1 MTKLL
6 TNKWFVVGFAVVV
19 FAITM
24 TVMMIFQ
31 KPSPAPAAAAHGGD
45 TNAVDHATN
54 GVAEAAGGEKHAE
67 GEHAAG
73 HEEGAKPAAPA
84 SSGTTAFSGAIGEP
98 GSLSFNNPDVKALRD
113 ELRRERAALLAKE
126 QRLTEFDRHLKQQI
140 QEFSSMTQ
148 EVAKAKAA
156 IMADL
161 TNQMTLRTTTEDTR
175 IRGLAQ
181 VYAGTNMPPSS
192 AVQILNGMEIEDVA
206 RILYFMPFK
215 DQAAILENFAT
226 NKLTIES
233 SKATDISQK
242 IRKLSELPKLPGTK

>member
-1 MTKLL
+1 M
-6 TNKWFVVGFAVVV
+6 

-24 TVMMIFQ
+24 TVMMILQ
-31 KPSPAPAAAAHGGD
+31 KPPETPAAATHGSD
-45 TNAVDHATN
+45 TNAVAHATN
-54 GVAEAAGGEKHAE
+54 DVAEAAAGEKPA
-67 GEHAAG
+67 GAEHAAG
-73 HEEGAKPAAPA
+73 HEESPKPPAPAA
-84 SSGTTAFSGAIGEP
+84 SGSTAFSGVIGEP

-126 QRLTEFDRHLKQQI
+126 QRLMEFDRLLKQQI
-140 QEFSSMTQ
+140 QEFSSMTS

-161 TNQMTLRTTTEDTR
+161 TNQMTLRMTTEDAR
-175 IRGLAQ
+175 IKGLAQ

-192 AVQILNGMEIEDVA
+192 AVQILNGMEIDDVA
-206 RILYFMPFK
+206 RILYFMPYK

-233 SKATDISQK
+233 SKATDVSQK
-242 IRKLSELPKLPGTK
+242 IRKLSELPKLPSTK